1 MPRTRFT
8 ALDVVLD
15 PHVKPESDDDQE
27 EWTNKLLDAVKSFAT
42 GRALREAIPCE
53 DPAKLRKV
61 RITAASVELGDRYGR
76 VHVHFNLTIEHE
88 TLVYLKSPH
97 DEREIN
103 RTIADWFSR
112 ELDRPGCFC
121 SVRLSNSSRARNYAV
136 KSGSAAATVNVTGLS
151 SGSGDQDV
159 RPVERADRGDT
170 QNNKVAGDGLYAR
183 GDGRAA
189 KVRVGAETSTGRGT
203 RD

>member
-27 EWTNKLLDAVKSFAT
+27 QWSERLLAAVKQFAT
-42 GRALREAIPCE
+42 GRALREAIPCQ
-53 DPAKLRKV
+53 DPSKLKKV

-97 DEREIN
+97 DDREIN
-103 RTIADWFSR
+103 RTIAAWFSR
-112 ELDRPGCFC
+112 ELDRDGCFC
-121 SVRLSNSSRARNYAV
+121 SVQLSNSSRARNYAV
-136 KSGSAAATVNVTGLS
+136 KSGAASATVEVKGLS
-151 SGSGDQDV
+151 
-159 RPVERADRGDT
+159 ARGDT
-170 QNNKVAGDGLYAR
+170 AGAR
-183 GDGRAA
+183 DIARAA
-189 KVRVGAETSTGRGT
+189 DGNPDDGAAAVRNVDAR
-203 RD
+203 